1 MQRVSQWLQD
11 FSIFILSIF
20 IAYFAYSFAY
30 FAIKTFHRKRWSL

>member
-1 MQRVSQWLQD
+1 MQRISQQLQD

-30 FAIKTFHRKRWSL
+30 FVIKTFQHQGWSL